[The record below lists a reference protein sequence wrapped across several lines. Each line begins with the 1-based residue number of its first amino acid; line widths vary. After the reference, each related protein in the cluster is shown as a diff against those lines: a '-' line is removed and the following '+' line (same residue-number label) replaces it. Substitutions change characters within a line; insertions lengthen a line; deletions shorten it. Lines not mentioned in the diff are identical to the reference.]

1 MPAQKFKFGKAKKMK
16 IDENQYIVVKI
27 TGKVPAKIC
36 RQLKLDFN
44 EAVQKNLNVLT
55 VQPE

>member
-16 IDENQYIVVKI
+16 IDETQYIVIKI
-27 TGKVPAKIC
+27 SGKPPTKIV

>member
-16 IDENQYIVVKI
+16 IDETQYIVVKI
-27 TGKVPAKIC
+27 TGKVPAKIV

>member
-16 IDENQYIVVKI
+16 IDETQYIVVKI
-27 TGKVPAKIC
+27 SGKAPAKIV